1 MSGLTT
7 DELRKIAQIKI
18 DRKIFYR
25 CLKEMN
31 MAARND
37 LLSDKETLE
46 WLNKITE
53 KIIGCSFK
61 VSNTLGVGFVEKVYE
76 NALAH
81 ELRVSGLQVEQ
92 QESIKVRYEGL
103 VVGEFAADILVE
115 RQVIIELKA
124 VRALE
129 NVHNAQCLNYLKAT
143 GLRICMLINFGKSR
157 IDIKRFIN

>member
-1 MSGLTT
+1 
-7 DELRKIAQIKI
+7 
-18 DRKIFYR
+18 
-25 CLKEMN
+25 MN

-46 WLNKITE
+46 RLNKITE

>member
-1 MSGLTT
+1 
-7 DELRKIAQIKI
+7 
-18 DRKIFYR
+18 
-25 CLKEMN
+25 

-46 WLNKITE
+46 RLNKITE
-53 KIIGCSFK
+53 KIIGCAFK

-92 QESIKVRYEGL
+92 QEPIKVRYEGL

-129 NVHNAQCLNYLKAT
+129 NVHNAQCLNFLKAT
-143 GLRICMLINFGKSR
+143 GLRICMLIKFGKSR